1 MPEPFV
7 LCGSTCRHNHDSPN
21 GPSGCCD
28 KHGPYLY
35 SCPDC
40 QADWVARRISRKE
53 NPDAEA

>member
-1 MPEPFV
+1 MPEPFIP
-7 LCGSTCRHNHDSPN
+7 CGSTCGHDHDSPN

-40 QADWVARRISRKE
+40 QADWVARKISRKVE
-53 NPDAEA
+53 TDA